1 MTKQYMYLF
10 AAAAA
15 TALLLGS
22 YTTARAETREIA
34 PSFHIDCQ
42 NGYKFGDQPGV
53 IIRGWSCQYHGLRD
67 PNSSAAQTRTMGA
80 ALDHGMTPAASN

>member
-53 IIRGWSCQYHGLRD
+53 IVRGWSCQYHAANGK
-67 PNSSAAQTRTMGA
+67 PHSSYEQEFVAGYVAE
-80 ALDHGMTPAASN
+80 P